1 MTSAFFVYHTFPDT
15 KNLIFDFII
24 IIIIILVASKYI
36 SMVFKMKIF
45 RTTTLSLKRDTED
58 VTYALL
64 KICVE
69 GEHFE
74 NLGIR

>member
-24 IIIIILVASKYI
+24 ILVASKYI
-36 SMVFKMKIF
+36 SMIFKMKIF